1 MGGGEHHRR
10 RGTENPKARVPRER
24 DEGASDLEM
33 LIPAWNHEWQMCLFF
48 SAYEGQKK
56 VMRSEHDIKRCCKYN
71 SNECQEGETSKQKIL
86 LKKKGGVPWRSSP
99 RPTGFCLSF
108 PAKMMSFVPKNIL
121 GS

>member
-71 SNECQEGETSKQKIL
+71 SNECQQGGNVKTKNSLEE
-86 LKKKGGVPWRSSP
+86 KGWRPMEIISSP
-99 RPTGFCLSF
+99 NGILPKF
-108 PAKMMSFVPKNIL
+108 PRENDVVCT
-121 GS
+121 